1 MLMLLDGGLQP
12 LLAVLGEVWMSQKRH
27 GERKVGFWRGQVPVV
42 ECFVDNV
49 QGAGATWFFKVGCHT
64 SNGVDFKVS
73 VTATAE
79 LFGCFEGGKRVF
91 CEVAKESEGM
101 VLGCLVEV
109 KRYGSRRV
117 CCLLRSL
124 RKRRLWVASRE

>member
-1 MLMLLDGGLQP
+1 MFVLLDGGLQP
-12 LLAVLGEVWMSQKRH
+12 LLAVLGEVCVSQKRH
-27 GERKVGFWRGQVPVV
+27 GEGKVGFWRGQVAIV

-49 QGAGATWFFKVGCHT
+49 QCSGTTWLFQVGCHT
-64 SNGVDFKVS
+64 SNGVGFEVC